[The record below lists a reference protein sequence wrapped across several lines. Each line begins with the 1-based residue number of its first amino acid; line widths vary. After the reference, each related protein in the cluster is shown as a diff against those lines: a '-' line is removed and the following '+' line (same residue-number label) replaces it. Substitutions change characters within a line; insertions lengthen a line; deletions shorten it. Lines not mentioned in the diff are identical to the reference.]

1 MQVTASILAGLQ
13 LAQLILWSVNPAL
26 RTVATIPATVL
37 SLVATFG
44 LVLLSY
50 LEQQRSVRPSTL
62 SCLYLLSSI
71 IFDIPQART
80 LYLRQG
86 PLPIAVIFTLTMAVK
101 TAMLALESQEKS
113 KNLKKP
119 YEEYPPEATRG
130 ILDRSVLWWLNPLFL
145 KGFRKLLT
153 LDDLYPT
160 DDALSSQML
169 REKMQTTWDTRCQ
182 CLHFHLHHIVVLTIN
197 SEAGTSL

>member
-1 MQVTASILAGLQ
+1 MAQVTANILAGLQ
-13 LAQLILWSVNPAL
+13 LAQLILWFVNPAL
-26 RTVATIPATVL
+26 RTVATIAATVL

-50 LEQQRSVRPSTL
+50 LEQQRSVRPSTPV
-62 SCLYLLSSI
+62 CLYLLTSI

-86 PLPIAVIFTLTMAVK
+86 PLAIAVIFTLTMAVK

-113 KNLKKP
+113 KNLKEQYKG
-119 YEEYPPEATRG
+119 YPPEATRG

-160 DDALSSQML
+160 DEALSSQML
-169 REKMQTTWDTRCQ
+169 REKMQATWDTRC
-182 CLHFHLHHIVVLTIN
+182 
-197 SEAGTSL
+197 